1 MPITPIQK
9 STYFPGQVVTE
20 IFDMVAG
27 HSALAKVSAAK
38 PMPFCGSDVMTFTST
53 DEAAIVGE
61 GAAKPAF
68 SGTNGVVQI
77 RPLKFVFGQ
86 RVNEEFIYASEEV
99 RLNYLR
105 AFRDAFAKKIARAL
119 DIAAFQGIDPNGKQA
134 VSALST
140 NNFHGVVTNVVSYDA
155 SNVDANVET
164 AIGLVAA
171 ADKECNGIIVTP
183 SAAAALAAIKSSG
196 VAQFPELMWGGK
208 PEYLKGLRY
217 DSNSTLAFNNAPE
230 MIAVGDFAN
239 AFRWGYAK
247 EIPLE
252 VIQYGD
258 PDGEGDLKRYNQVYL
273 RAEFY
278 IGWGILDKDA
288 FALVQVGAS
297 V

>member
-1 MPITPIQK
+1 MAIEK

-27 HSALAKVSAAK
+27 HSSLAKVSAAA
-38 PMPFCGSDVMTFTST
+38 PMPFNGVDVMTFSSS

-61 GAAKPAF
+61 GAAKPEF
-68 SGTNGVVQI
+68 TGSNGVIQI
-77 RPLKFVFGQ
+77 RPVKFVFGQ
-86 RVNEEFIYASEEV
+86 RVNEEYIFAAEEV

-119 DIAAFQGIDPNGKQA
+119 DIAAFQGIDPNGKQTVA
-134 VSALST
+134 ALAT
-140 NNFHGVVTNVVSYDA
+140 NNFHDVVTNVVAYDA
-155 SNVDANVET
+155 SAVAGNIESAV
-164 AIGLVAA
+164 GLITA
-171 ADKECNGIIVTP
+171 ADKEVNGLIVTP
-183 SAAAALAAIKSSG
+183 SAASALAATTSG
-196 VAQFPELMWGGK
+196 DTLVFPELLWGGK

-230 MIAVGDFAN
+230 MVAVGDFAN
-239 AFRWGYAK
+239 SFKWGYAK
-247 EIPLE
+247 DIPLE

-258 PDGEGDLKRYNQVYL
+258 PDGQGDLKRYNQVYL

-278 IGWGILDKDA
+278 IGWGILDPDA
-288 FALVQVGAS
+288 FALVQIGAS